1 MRDKKTY
8 HDFFLRAGVNPG
20 HMQEYEAHIKTA
32 DKLYT
37 TLPNDFLRIKD
48 QDKIEIAGLDWRVII
63 VSGHSHEHV
72 CLYCSDLGV
81 LIAGDQVLP
90 KITPTIMV
98 HAYEPEANPLLDFF
112 ESNEKLRK
120 LPNNSRI
127 LPSHERPF
135 YGLHDRLDQYI
146 EHHRK
151 RLDIITVVCN
161 KPLSGIQ
168 ICERLFP
175 QKLDQH
181 SKFFALGE
189 TMAHIRYL
197 ENSGQL
203 NRVKSQD
210 GVERYISI

>member
-1 MRDKKTY
+1 
-8 HDFFLRAGVNPG
+8 
-20 HMQEYEAHIKTA
+20 
-32 DKLYT
+32 
-37 TLPNDFLRIKD
+37 
-48 QDKIEIAGLDWRVII
+48 
-63 VSGHSHEHV
+63 
-72 CLYCSDLGV
+72 
-81 LIAGDQVLP
+81 
-90 KITPTIMV
+90 MV

-168 ICERLFP
+168 VCERLFP

-181 SKFFALGE
+181 GKFFALGE